1 MARRHRAKK
10 SWLEAHRSDHYVQ
23 QARAAGY
30 RSRAVYKLMEIDDRD
45 RLFRPGMCVVDL
57 GAAPGGW
64 SQVVAQRLGGRGRVI
79 ALDVLPCDPLPGVEF
94 LQGDFMDDEVFE
106 KIVEM
111 VGEGGVDVVI
121 SDMAPNIS
129 GRGAVD
135 QPRSMYLAELAA
147 GFAGKAL
154 RKGGDML
161 VKVFQGEGF
170 EAYVKRLRAVFAKV
184 AIRKP
189 RASRSQSREV
199 YVLARQFRGTP
210 V

>member
-1 MARRHRAKK
+1 MARRQRAKK
-10 SWLEAHRSDHYVQ
+10 SWLAAHRTDHYVQ

-64 SQVVAQRLGGRGRVI
+64 SQVVAQRVGGRGRVI
-79 ALDVLPCDPLPGVEF
+79 ALDVLRCDPMSGVEF
-94 LQGDFMDDEVFE
+94 LQGDFMEDEVFE
-106 KIVEM
+106 KMLEM
-111 VGEGGVDVVI
+111 LGDRGVDVVI

-129 GRGAVD
+129 GMGAVD
-135 QPRSMYLAELAA
+135 QPRSIYLAELAA
-147 GFAGKAL
+147 EFAGKAL
-154 RKGGDML
+154 RRRGDML

-170 EAYVKRLRAVFAKV
+170 EAYVKTLRAVFAKV

-199 YVLARQFRGTP
+199 YVLARQFRGAP